1 MKEQVKRT
9 FNKSQDFTKSTFD
22 TVSTIVTKTTTSV
35 DGYIAPV
42 RKSVLER
49 FPVLFSLL
57 VTFGVTTTFLGF
69 EKIIAQIDVLDR
81 NPFLVL
87 ILGMGILASTGTLY
101 KKLK

>member
-1 MKEQVKRT
+1 MKEHVKST
-9 FNKSQDFTKSTFD
+9 FTKGQDFTKSTFD

-49 FPVLFSLL
+49 FPILFSLL

-69 EKIIAQIDVLDR
+69 EKIIAGIGFLDR
-81 NPFLVL
+81 NPVLVL
-87 ILGMGILASTGTLY
+87 IL
-101 KKLK
+101 